1 MQKLVAL
8 LAGCWLAAVAQAAS
22 FADECAAP
30 PPLPLSLPI
39 AEERVAR
46 CNRDVRAALDALQ
59 MAAADRRIAGQRPNP
74 TLTLGASNVNPH
86 AGLGAGGLRD
96 KTFDSSVHIEQL
108 VERGGKGELR
118 ARQAE
123 QLLIAARADVA
134 EQLRLQRLAM
144 RGAFFDLGAAQDR
157 VRVQR
162 DFLSLSSESVNAA
175 TRRFEAGEVS
185 RAEANRFRLDA
196 ARVANDLR
204 QSLADLQ
211 RIRLDLAKL
220 IGAESSAPAL
230 EVAIAGVAPAQGM
243 FSAAAAADGLRPDV
257 AAARHRFEAAEAAR
271 ELARSLATR
280 DVTVG
285 VQADRWPASEAN
297 LQGTGVSYGLS
308 VSVPLHVR
316 HANEGEAARAL
327 ADRDAARNM
336 VERLEAQS
344 AAERR
349 LAEEDA
355 RAALERRARFEK
367 EIGPAAR
374 DVAQSAQLAYSRG
387 ATGVLDLLDARRSL
401 KAVELDELQARTDAA
416 KAWARLEAANETWRE
431 GMP

>member
-1 MQKLVAL
+1 MQRLVAL
-8 LAGCWLAAVAQAAS
+8 LASCWLAAVAHAAPL
-22 FADECAAP
+22 ADECAAR
-30 PPLPLSLPI
+30 LSLPLALAA

-74 TLTLGASNVNPH
+74 TLTLGASNVNPQ
-86 AGLGAGGLRD
+86 AGLGGGGLRD
-96 KTFDSSVHIEQL
+96 KTFDSSVRVEQL
-108 VERGGKGELR
+108 VERGGKSGLR
-118 ARQAE
+118 VRQAE
-123 QLLIAARADVA
+123 AALAAARADVA
-134 EQLRLQRLAM
+134 EQVRLQRLAM
-144 RGAFFDLGAAQDR
+144 RTAFFDLGAAQER
-157 VRVQR
+157 VRLQR
-162 DFLSLSSESVNAA
+162 DFLALSSESVSAA
-175 TRRFEAGEVS
+175 NRRFEAGEVP
-185 RAEANRFRLDA
+185 RAEVNRFRLDA

-204 QSLADLQ
+204 QSQADLL
-211 RIRLDLAKL
+211 RGRLDLAKL
-220 IGAESSAPAL
+220 IGAESIAAALEVEAAVAPVVFSTSAPA
-230 EVAIAGVAPAQGM
+230 G
-243 FSAAAAADGLRPDV
+243 GLRPDV
-257 AAARHRFEAAEAAR
+257 AAARHRLEAAEAAR

-285 VQADRWPASEAN
+285 VQADRWPVSETN

-308 VSVPLHVR
+308 VSIPLHVR

-327 ADRDAARNM
+327 ADRDAARN
-336 VERLEAQS
+336 VAERLEALS

-349 LAEEDA
+349 LAEDDT

-374 DVAQSAQLAYSRG
+374 DVAQSAEIAYSRG

-401 KAVELDELQARTDAA
+401 KAVELDELQARADAA
-416 KAWARLEAANETWRE
+416 KAWARLEAANETWTE